1 MKHLVFEGASKRD
14 AYDVLTIFGYLNHL
28 PVHSW
33 PIWLHGLTMPSTLP
47 LILLQ
52 DLHAWCDPEA
62 IGPPLVPPLVGLFLS
77 LLGLLYVGNHL
88 MQDS

>member
-1 MKHLVFEGASKRD
+1 MSFVSRGSSKRD
-14 AYDVLTIFGYLNHL
+14 AFDVLTIFGYLNDL

-47 LILLQ
+47 LNLLQ
-52 DLHAWCDPEA
+52 ELHAWCDPEA
-62 IGPPLVPPLVGLFLS
+62 LGPPLGCLFLY